1 MSNYLSQESIRKLT
15 DPWFTPPNPGYVF
28 NIYSDTSEFYR
39 IQYGDIVVLNDV
51 PYLIRHNAKEGR
63 FGLDDEEK
71 FWVKRAI
78 DLNTGETKII
88 KLVFFEKFIARVG
101 GVDFECFRSPRKEAR
116 ILSIVKDHDNFM
128 HGFSVQDEKDNVV
141 RIIDFIYGKTLADYI
156 RGLSSGMEHETY
168 FYKHFPEILENFME
182 CAQAIRFL
190 HENREKH
197 GDIRRDHILI
207 DRDAGCWRWID
218 FDYNFRHRENM
229 FGYDMF
235 GLGNVLIYLAG
246 MGDILIADIVK
257 TNHPALSTLG
267 EEDMNIVFNNRVA
280 NIKKIYPYIPDSLN
294 RVLMHFSKSANIFY
308 DKTFQFI
315 DDLNEF
321 RAAFFKGGKK

>member
-1 MSNYLSQESIRKLT
+1 MSKDFSQESIHKLT
-15 DPWFTPPNPGYVF
+15 DPWFTPPGPGYVF

-39 IQYGDIVVLNDV
+39 IEYGDIVILNDV

-78 DLNTGETKII
+78 DLTTGKTKII

-101 GVDFECFRSPRKEAR
+101 GIDFECFRSPRKEAR
-116 ILSIVKDHDNFM
+116 ILDTVKDHPNFM
-128 HGFSVQDEKDNVV
+128 HGFSVPDDKGNVV
-141 RIIDFIYGKTLADYI
+141 RVIDLIYGKTLADHI
-156 RGLSSGMEHETY
+156 RLISKGLEHETY
-168 FYKHFPEILENFME
+168 FYKHFSEILENFIE

-197 GDIRRDHILI
+197 GDIRRDHILM
-207 DRDAGCWRWID
+207 DREAGCWRWID

-229 FGYDMF
+229 FGYDLF
-235 GLGNVLIYLAG
+235 GLGNVLMYLAG
-246 MGDILIADIVK
+246 MGDILIADLK
-257 TNHPALSTLG
+257 KKDSSALSKLC

-280 NIKKIYPYIPDSLN
+280 NIKKIYPYIPESLN
-294 RVLMHFSKSANIFY
+294 RVLMHFSRSANVFY
-308 DKTFQFI
+308 DNTHQFI

-321 RAAFFKGGKK
+321 RSGFFH